1 MSLSEEKGNVEAK
14 SCRTLTR
21 RSSFVD
27 ESLTGRTQD
36 FTTSA
41 SALVSPTLP
50 KKKVQFVDNQMP
62 TIETI

>member
-1 MSLSEEKGNVEAK
+1 MSLSEEKGNVEAI

-50 KKKVQFVDNQMP
+50 KKVQFVDNQMP